1 MNQAPVVAEI
11 DVLVVCNLS
20 RLENRMRAEG
30 VQGFKTIHNYHCD
43 TLCRY
48 AFIITVQNASA
59 VTASWTDH
67 C

>member
-1 MNQAPVVAEI
+1 MNHAPVVAEI

-48 AFIITVQNASA
+48 AVIKTVQNISA
-59 VTASWTDH
+59 AGTSWTDY